1 MAGCVV
7 GVATPRV
14 LALALAAASL
24 LAGCGTRVG
33 EPEIRAGAGG
43 GTVTLSAES
52 IDRLKAATAELAAP
66 APSGADAG
74 AGAASGFVPRPAVRP
89 ATSSHSGTAA
99 GPARTNSVAPARS
112 RQTFGARTAATADSR
127 ACTGPGVPLPI
138 GQVGNFSG
146 VAGPVTASA
155 RTALAVWVK
164 SVNARGGVAC
174 HPVLLY
180 SMDDGGDSGKA
191 AAAVQRLVEEKKVQ
205 ALVAVYSPLS
215 FNGILSG
222 VNRAKVPV
230 IGGDLAGFSWNSEP
244 YLFPQGAGLRDVV
257 RGGLQQAVATGLTKV
272 ALLYCVE
279 ASACTIDAKVIP
291 EEMAK
296 AGGAIVYSSPVSL
309 TQTDFTAQCQNA
321 KSAGAQALRVAA
333 DGSTIGRVA
342 RSCAA
347 LGYHPKLIGVNIVI
361 SPAQA
366 ADGFIRANTFLV
378 SSANAP
384 WTRTDTPGQLE
395 FHAALKQ
402 FAPNLTPDGNAMAA
416 WASGALFEAAV
427 DRLGPQARSTPIT
440 TATILA
446 GLGAIENETLGGLAP
461 PITFA
466 PNQKAAPR
474 LNCVYVELLT
484 TEGWTTPRGSRP
496 LCH

>member
-1 MAGCVV
+1 MAGCVI
-7 GVATPRV
+7 GVPTRRV
-14 LALALAAASL
+14 LALALAVASL
-24 LAGCGTRVG
+24 LAACGTRVG
-33 EPEIRAGAGG
+33 EPAIRAGAGG

-52 IDRLKAATAELAAP
+52 IDRLQAATAARAAP

-74 AGAASGFVPRPAVRP
+74 AGAAVESASSAAARS
-89 ATSSHSGTAA
+89 ATASSSRTAA
-99 GPARTNSVAPARS
+99 GPAETNSVAPARS

-174 HPVLLY
+174 HPVVLY

-205 ALVAVYSPLS
+205 ALVAVFSPLS

-279 ASACTIDAKVIP
+279 ASACTTDAQVIP
-291 EEMAK
+291 EEMTK
-296 AGGAIVYSSPVSL
+296 AGGTIVYSSAISL

-321 KSAGAQALRVAA
+321 KNAGAQALRIAA
-333 DGSTIGRVA
+333 DGSTTGRVA
-342 RSCAA
+342 RSCTA
-347 LGYHPKLIGVNIVI
+347 LGYHPKLIGVNIAI

-366 ADGFIRANTFLV
+366 ADETIRRLTLLV

-384 WTRTDTPGQLE
+384 WTRADTPGQRRFL
-395 FHAALKQ
+395 AALKQ
-402 FAPNLTPDGNAMAA
+402 YVPNLAPDGGAMAA
-416 WASGALFEAAV
+416 WASGTLFEAGV
-427 DRLGPQARSTPIT
+427 DRLGPQARSAPIT
-440 TATILA
+440 TAMILT

-466 PNQKAAPR
+466 PNQKFAPR